1 MIEPTHVD
9 LSVGQQ
15 CQLLHLPRSSYYY
28 EPRPCDEKTL
38 ELLHLIDEEYTRHP
52 FLGTRRMTA
61 YLKTIGYEVN
71 RKRIKNLYRTLD
83 IQAIYPKPNT
93 SKAAHAHKIY
103 PYLLRDLPVIKA
115 NQVFCADISYLRMQQ
130 GFMYLFAIMDW
141 YSRYVLGWCISPTL
155 EAEFCTELLRD
166 VLSKQICEI
175 FNTDQGSQF
184 TSAQFTEVIKN
195 NGIKI
200 SMDGRGRAFD
210 NIFIERLWRSVK
222 YECIYLHSFT
232 SVDQLHTKLEEYF
245 DYYNNARLHQALTCI
260 CASLSLCQGRCR
272 SQARGGF
279 ASLDKTT
286 LRTVG

>member
-115 NQVFCADISYLRMQQ
+115 NQVFCADITYLRMQQ

-245 DYYNNARLHQALTCI
+245 DYYNNARLHQAFEYQTPQRI
-260 CASLSLCQGRCR
+260 YYESISRA
-272 SQARGGF
+272 
-279 ASLDKTT
+279 
-286 LRTVG
+286 

>member
-1 MIEPTHVD
+1 MVKKKNLIYSNDQKRQLIEPTHVD

-115 NQVFCADISYLRMQQ
+115 NQVFCADITYLRMQQ

-245 DYYNNARLHQALTCI
+245 DYYNNARLHQAFEYQTPQRI
-260 CASLSLCQGRCR
+260 YYESISRA
-272 SQARGGF
+272 
-279 ASLDKTT
+279 
-286 LRTVG
+286 